1 MLTMTPQARDKI
13 LAVLKDPARKSHGL
27 RLTVTPSGQSAPQYG
42 LSLVDKETP
51 GLNDTVVTV
60 DGVRFYLDRLSTPY
74 VDGATIDYTTS
85 AQGEGF
91 VIKTASKPRPPRPQ
105 LPPELAG
112 EPPTGPDAEK
122 IQKLLDDQINPGLA
136 SHGGEAA
143 LIAIKENVVYIQMSG
158 GCQGCGSATLTL
170 KEGITK
176 LIKRE
181 LPHIKEVLDV
191 TDHASGTNP
200 FYRPNI

>member
-1 MLTMTPQARDKI
+1 MLTMTPPAREKI
-13 LAVLKDPARKSHGL
+13 LAVLNDPTRKSHGL
-27 RLTVTPSGQSAPQYG
+27 RLTVTPSGQSTPQYG

-51 GLNDTVVTV
+51 GLNDMVVTV

-74 VDGATIDYTTS
+74 VDGATIDYTNG

-91 VIKTASKPRPPRPQ
+91 VIKTAPKPRTRPPE

-112 EPPTGPDAEK
+112 DPPTGPDAEA
-122 IQKLLDDQINPGLA
+122 IQKLLDNEINPGLA
-136 SHGGEAA
+136 SHGGEAT
-143 LIAIKENVVYIQMSG
+143 LIAVKETVVYIKMSG

>member
-1 MLTMTPQARDKI
+1 MLTMTPEARDKI
-13 LAVLKDPARKSHGL
+13 LAVLKDPARKSYGL
-27 RLTVTPSGQSAPQYG
+27 RLTVTPNGQSTPQYG

-51 GLNDTVVTV
+51 GLNDLVVTV
-60 DGVRFYLDRLSTPY
+60 EGVRFYLDRLSTPY
-74 VDGATIDYTTS
+74 VDGATIDYANS

-112 EPPTGPDAEK
+112 EPPTGPDAEA
-122 IQKLLDDQINPGLA
+122 IQKLLEEQINPGLA
-136 SHGGEAA
+136 SHGGEAT
-143 LIAIKENVVYIQMSG
+143 LIAVKGDVVYIKMSG

-170 KEGITK
+170 KQGITS

-181 LPHIKEVLDV
+181 LPHITDVLDV
-191 TDHASGTNP
+191 TDHAAGTNP

>member
-1 MLTMTPQARDKI
+1 MTSQARDKI
-13 LAVLKDPARKSHGL
+13 LAVLNDPARKTHGL
-27 RLTVTPSGQSAPQYG
+27 RLTVTPNGHGTPQYG

-51 GLNDTVVTV
+51 GLNDMVVTV
-60 DGVRFYLDRLSTPY
+60 DGIRFYLDRLSTPY
-74 VDGATIDYTTS
+74 VDGATIDYANG

-91 VIKTASKPRPPRPQ
+91 VIKTASKSPARPPE

-112 EPPTGPDAEK
+112 APPTGPDAEL
-122 IQKLLDDQINPGLA
+122 IQKLLDEQINPGLS

-143 LIAIKENVVYIQMSG
+143 LIAIKENIVYIKMSG

-170 KEGITK
+170 KQGIST
-176 LIKRE
+176 LIKKE

-191 TDHASGTNP
+191 TDHAAGTNP